1 MDLKR
6 FVRALNPGK
15 VVPIHT
21 FQPGQYEKMYPNV
34 EVHGDVQW
42 WSAHLFIIF
51 MEISFTRV
59 ETCSR

>member
-21 FQPGQYEKMYPNV
+21 FQPEQYEYLYPNV
-34 EVHGDVQW
+34 EVHRDGGW
-42 WSAHLFIIF
+42 ELS
-51 MEISFTRV
+51 
-59 ETCSR
+59 